1 MKTITKK
8 EIQDIAKIY
17 YFGLDD
23 EFLDVVYNDFCKFL
37 NNIDVLNSINTDN
50 VEQTDYCTT
59 QSFNQLRK
67 DEPEIVENPEE
78 YTKNAKRQSQK
89 YILVK

>member
-8 EIQDIAKIY
+8 EIQEIAKIY
-17 YFGLDD
+17 YFAFDD
-23 EFLDVVYNDFCKFL
+23 EFLEIVYNDFCKFL
-37 NNIDVLNSINTDN
+37 NNLEVLNSINTDN
-50 VEQTDYCTT
+50 VEQTDYCTP

-67 DEPEIVENPEE
+67 DEPEIVKNPEE

>member
-8 EIQDIAKIY
+8 EIQKIANIY

-23 EFLDVVYNDFCKFL
+23 EFLDAVYNDFCKFL
-37 NNIDVLNSINTDN
+37 NNLEVLNTINTDN
-50 VEQTDYCTT
+50 VEQTDYCTN
-59 QSFNQLRK
+59 QSYNQLRK
-67 DEPEIVENPEE
+67 DVPEIVKDPEE
-78 YTKNAKRQSQK
+78 FTKNAKRKSQK